1 MLHDL
6 PVPLIISKVFPIK
19 DKATHPAAIGA
30 IDAFISKHRVAAMSR

>member
-6 PVPLIISKVFPIK
+6 PVLLIISKVFPIK
-19 DKATHPAAIGA
+19 DKATHPAAGA